1 MTNPRQLFDQHDIR
15 PKKKL
20 GQNFLHDPNTLEKI
34 VEIAELMPDDIVVEV
49 GAGTGTLTSVLA
61 RHARLVFTVEVDD
74 RLVPILEEELAPY
87 GNVYL
92 IFADFLKVDV
102 VQLVESR
109 DFVVVAN
116 VPYYITSAIIRHL
129 LDSPHRP
136 RRMVLTVQHEL
147 AERILA
153 QPPEMNLLAVSV
165 QVYGHP
171 EIVTRIKPAVFWP
184 RPEVDSAVL
193 KIDSYDTPAV
203 DVPSME
209 QFFRVA
215 RAGFGQKR
223 KQLKN
228 SLSGGLGIK
237 ATLAGECLE
246 DAGIDPKRRAE
257 TVSLEEWA
265 RLTRVVAGKSLLN
278 L

>member
-1 MTNPRQLFDQHDIR
+1 MTNPRQLFDQHDLR

-34 VEIAELMPDDIVVEV
+34 VEIAQLRPDDIVVEV
-49 GAGTGTLTSVLA
+49 GTGTGTLTCVLA
-61 RHARLVFTVEVDD
+61 QTAHQVFTVEVDD
-74 RLVPILEEELAPY
+74 RLVPILEQELAPFD
-87 GNVYL
+87 NVHL
-92 IFADFLKVDV
+92 IFDDFLKVDV
-102 VQLVESR
+102 LQLVGDR

-129 LDSPHRP
+129 LDVPRRP
-136 RRMVLTVQHEL
+136 RRIVMTVQYEL

-153 QPPEMNLLAVSV
+153 QPPAMNLLAVSV
-165 QVYGHP
+165 QVYGQP

-193 KIDSYDTPAV
+193 KIDSFATPAV
-203 DVPSME
+203 DVPSMK
-209 QFFRVA
+209 QFFRVV

-228 SLSGGLGIK
+228 SLGCGVGIK
-237 ATLAGECLE
+237 ATLAGEWLE
-246 DAGIDPKRRAE
+246 EAGIDPKRRAE
-257 TVSLEEWA
+257 TVALGEWA
-265 RLTRVVAGKSLLN
+265 SLTRIVAEKSL
-278 L
+278 

>member
-1 MTNPRQLFDQHDIR
+1 
-15 PKKKL
+15 
-20 GQNFLHDPNTLEKI
+20 
-34 VEIAELMPDDIVVEV
+34 
-49 GAGTGTLTSVLA
+49 
-61 RHARLVFTVEVDD
+61 
-74 RLVPILEEELAPY
+74 
-87 GNVYL
+87 
-92 IFADFLKVDV
+92 
-102 VQLVESR
+102 
-109 DFVVVAN
+109 VVVAN

-136 RRMVLTVQHEL
+136 RRIVMTVQHEL

-165 QVYGHP
+165 QVYGQP

-193 KIDSYDTPAV
+193 KIDSYAVPAV
-203 DVPSME
+203 DVPGMG
-209 QFFRVA
+209 QFFRVV

-228 SLSGGLGIK
+228 SLGSGLGIK

-265 RLTRVVAGKSLLN
+265 RLTRVIAEKSL
-278 L
+278 